1 MSNRHLSRSIVL
13 QSLFAWDFA
22 RQEKGGSASPDGGK
36 GDIYEIFERNIKE
49 FAPGTNDR
57 PFMEAL
63 LKNVLSK
70 KHDLD
75 MIIEKAAPD
84 WPIDKIAVVDRN
96 ILRIGLAEL
105 LFADRKEVPPKVAI
119 NEAIELAKSFGG
131 DTSGK
136 FVNGVLGAVYKEM
149 GEPGKNDQPRPK
161 KKYGNIPI
169 DQLPVEK
176 LAGAVVYA
184 KYDGNI
190 YLALVHDVFGH
201 WTLSK
206 GRLDNGEKDEDCLK
220 RKVPLEIGVPI
231 NVKENIGSNSYATFH
246 PEKGKIKKEI
256 NYYLAEAPFQDLTL
270 EKKEEKGG
278 LDDVRWFKLADILDL
293 NFYDDILPIVTKA
306 LTRLAE
312 LGNERPT
319 TNNKQ

>member
-1 MSNRHLSRSIVL
+1 MSQRHLSRSIVL
-13 QSLFAWDFA
+13 QTLFEWDFEN
-22 RQEKGGSASPDGGK
+22 RKPEEISS
-36 GDIYEIFERNIKE
+36 IFERNIRE
-49 FAPGTNDR
+49 FAPGSSDR
-57 PFMEAL
+57 PFMEKL
-63 LKNVLSK
+63 LNTVFDKRS
-70 KHDLD
+70 DLD
-75 MIIEKAAPD
+75 ILIAKAAPD
-84 WPIDKIAVVDRN
+84 WPINKIAPVDRN

-119 NEAIELAKSFGG
+119 NEAIELAKQFGG
-131 DTSGK
+131 ETSGK

-149 GEPGKNDQPRPK
+149 GEPGKDDKSKPK
-161 KKYGNIPI
+161 KKYGNIPM

-184 KYDGNI
+184 KNEGDV

-206 GRLDNGEKDEDCLK
+206 GRLENGEKDEECLK
-220 RKVPLEIGVPI
+220 RKVPLEIGVPVE
-231 NVKENIGSNSYATFH
+231 VKESIGSNSYATFH
-246 PEKGKIKKEI
+246 PERGKIKKEI

-293 NFYDDILPIVTKA
+293 NFYDDILPVVTNA
-306 LTRLAE
+306 LTKLAE
-312 LGNERPT
+312 M
-319 TNNKQ
+319 K